1 MKKIFITIILAMAS
15 VTLFAVQYEMPML
28 DLTVPSG
35 LTNNQMY
42 FNFGHKMMQALNK
55 YPTDNVF
62 ALLKNGASL
71 NLNLRYMVGAGFEFK
86 AGYDTIADE
95 KNIAVSWVQKI
106 PSIYL
111 NAQVDLQFFG
121 YTDAERTQTA
131 INFFYL
137 LSLQTV
143 PFLDE
148 RVTVAVDLGYDGYLQ
163 KQAMGLG
170 VSILTLKDITLVGEY
185 YPVFEAEADEDIT
198 ATEKVACYSFG
209 IRYATYG
216 HQFMLKFGNST
227 QMETRQ
233 LMQGTTAN
241 NLYFGIS
248 IMRFID
254 FNNPEE

>member
-1 MKKIFITIILAMAS
+1 MIMSSTSL
-15 VTLFAVQYEMPML
+15 LAVQYEVPML
-28 DLTVPSG
+28 DLTVPSS
-35 LTNNQMY
+35 LTSNQMY
-42 FNFGHKMMQALNK
+42 FDFGHKMMQALNT
-55 YPTDNVF
+55 YPANDTF

-71 NLNLRYMVGAGFEFK
+71 NLNLRYMIGAGFEVK

-121 YTDAERTQTA
+121 YTDIERAQTA
-131 INFFYL
+131 KNFFYL

-143 PFLDE
+143 PFLDD
-148 RVTVAVDLGYDGYLQ
+148 RVTLAVDLGYDGYLQ
-163 KQAMGLG
+163 KQAIGLG
-170 VSILTLKDITLVGEY
+170 LSILALKDITLVGEF
-185 YPVFEAEADEDIT
+185 YPVLETADVEESTTTTKIP
-198 ATEKVACYSFG
+198 CYSFG
-209 IRYATYG
+209 VRYATYG

-227 QMETRQ
+227 QMEARQ
-233 LMQGTTAN
+233 LMQGATAN

-254 FNNPEE
+254 FNNTEE